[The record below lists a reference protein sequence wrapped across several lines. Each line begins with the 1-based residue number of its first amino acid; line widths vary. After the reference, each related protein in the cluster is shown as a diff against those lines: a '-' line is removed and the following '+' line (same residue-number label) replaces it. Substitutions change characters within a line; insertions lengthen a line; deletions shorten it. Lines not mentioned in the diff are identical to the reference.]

1 MAIEVLKPGLW
12 TSIQDSGRM
21 GFGNFGVPI
30 SGAMD
35 KYAAAFAN
43 MLLGNFGK
51 EAVMEITHLGP
62 VLKFHE
68 KTIAAI
74 SGLNADILLNGKK
87 IPINESFQI
96 EKGAVLSI
104 ERVSDGNWIYLAV
117 FGGFQSEIIM
127 DSRSMYDGITSQAKI
142 KKGDFL
148 KIRGFSG
155 TKPEHYSIVRFQKRT
170 YLSNRIKVFRGPE
183 FSLLSKNNK
192 NELFQ
197 KQFTI
202 SPDSSRMAYLLEE
215 KVENNLQS
223 ILTGPVLPG
232 TVELTPDGKLIIL
245 MRDAPVT
252 GGYPRVLQVCE
263 ESLDVLAQKKTGEK
277 IQFVLS

>member
-1 MAIEVLKPGLW
+1 MAIEVLKSGLC
-12 TSIQDSGRM
+12 TSIQDSGRV

-30 SGAMD
+30 SGAVD

-43 MLLGNFGK
+43 MLLGNSGK

-68 KTIAAI
+68 NTIAAI

-87 IPINESFQI
+87 IPINESLQI
-96 EKGAVLSI
+96 ETGAVLSI
-104 ERVSDGNWIYLAV
+104 ERVLEGNWIYLSV
-117 FGGFQSEIIM
+117 FGGFQSEITM
-127 DSRSMYDGITSQAKI
+127 DSRSMFDGITSQAKI

-148 KIRGFSG
+148 KIEKFSG
-155 TKPEHYSIVRFQKRT
+155 TKPEHYSMVRFQKRT
-170 YLSNRIKVFRGPE
+170 YLSNQIKVFPGPE

-202 SPDSSRMAYLLEE
+202 LPDSSRMAYLLEE
-215 KVENNLQS
+215 KVENKLQS

-232 TVELTPDGKLIIL
+232 TVELTPGGKLIVL

-263 ESLDVLAQKKTGEK
+263 KSLDVLAQKKTGEK